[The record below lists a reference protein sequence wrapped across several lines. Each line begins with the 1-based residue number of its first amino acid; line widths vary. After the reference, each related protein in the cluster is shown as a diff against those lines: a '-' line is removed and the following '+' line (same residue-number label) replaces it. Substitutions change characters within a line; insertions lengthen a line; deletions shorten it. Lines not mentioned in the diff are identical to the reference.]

1 MSYNFKY
8 EKVLKVC
15 FTKLKNLY
23 HCYKALSQYT
33 QKQCRFRFINFLCL
47 INYIIFEELSNLLK
61 LKIMN
66 ELKVRELTK
75 KAEQYLERVI
85 EVEILDQEH
94 FGKKKKITG
103 LFTEIK
109 SLLIS
114 EGKVNNILPLGK
126 LTDLVDSSKYEPVP
140 LSEIVRKFE
149 MLDKKK

>member
-1 MSYNFKY
+1 
-8 EKVLKVC
+8 
-15 FTKLKNLY
+15 
-23 HCYKALSQYT
+23 
-33 QKQCRFRFINFLCL
+33 
-47 INYIIFEELSNLLK
+47 
-61 LKIMN
+61 MN